1 MENLLRSISLI
12 VPTVF
17 ILKMREYK
25 FFILFL
31 LLFQMALSQD
41 ITDQR
46 IAVISGSSS
55 GMVDIEEDAITLMIE
70 EELTAMELYNINR
83 EASGKL
89 SYDYKA
95 SEASG
100 VGKIAANLWRS
111 AIDTLSPESSVY
123 VHNSDVLIWNIKRSG
138 STYNFDFRVYKVE
151 VDYKTV
157 YTYSGQEI
165 NRHYLKGKNRT
176 TLTLTGTSEEAAK
189 AARVLT
195 WYVARVK
202 LPSDRFERGFV
213 SDLSKDLNNSF
224 FFFLDSGTESL
235 FMIAGFLLLGGGLYA
250 WSAYS
255 GEDLG
260 YPPDY
265 PEVP

>member
-31 LLFQMALSQD
+31 LLFQIALSQD

-46 IAVISGSSS
+46 IAVISGGSS

-83 EASGKL
+83 EAAGKL
-89 SYDYKA
+89 SYSYKD
-95 SEASG
+95 SEGSG
-100 VGKIAANLWRS
+100 IGNIAINLWRS
-111 AIDTLSPESSVY
+111 AVDTLSPESGVQ
-123 VHNSDVLIWNIKRSG
+123 VHESDVLIWNIERSG
-138 STYNFDFRVYKVE
+138 MTYNFDFRLYDVE
-151 VDYKTV
+151 VDYKV
-157 YTYSGQEI
+157 IYTYFDQEI
-165 NRHYLKGKNRT
+165 NQRYLKAKNRT
-176 TLTLTGTSEEAAK
+176 TLKLTGTPEEAAK
-189 AARVLT
+189 AVRILT

-202 LPSDRFERGFV
+202 LPKDRFEKGFV
-213 SDLSKDLNNSF
+213 SDLSKDLKNSF
-224 FFFLDSGTESL
+224 FFFMDSGSELL
-235 FMIAGFLLLGGGLYA
+235 FMFGALLVLGGGFYA
-250 WSAYS
+250 ISVYRA
-255 GEDLG
+255 GDLG

>member
-1 MENLLRSISLI
+1 MWSIKLI
-12 VPTVF
+12 VPIES
-17 ILKMREYK
+17 ILKMRKLK
-25 FFILFL
+25 FFIQFL
-31 LLFQMALSQD
+31 LLFQIAVSQD

-70 EELTAMELYNINR
+70 EELIAMETYSINR
-83 EASGKL
+83 EASGQL
-89 SYDYKA
+89 SYSYRA
-95 SEASG
+95 NEGSG

-123 VHNSDVLIWNIKRSG
+123 VHDSDVLIWNINKSG
-138 STYNFDFRVYKVE
+138 MTYSFDFRLYKVE

-157 YTYSGQEI
+157 YIYFNQEI
-165 NRHYLKGKNRT
+165 NKHYLKAKHRT
-176 TLTLTGTSEEAAK
+176 TLKLTGTPEDAAK
-189 AARVLT
+189 AARILT

-202 LPSDRFERGFV
+202 LPEDRFNRGFV
-213 SDLSKDLNNSF
+213 SDLSKDLKNSF
-224 FFFLDSGTESL
+224 FFFLDSGAELL
-235 FMIAGFLLLGGGLYA
+235 FVFGALLVLGGGFYA
-250 WSAYS
+250 ISVYRA
-255 GEDLG
+255 GDLG